1 MKKLILI
8 LTLIFALTLCFVAC
22 EELGDNSD
30 EGQSQNVYLNGAPY
44 TEEPMEDSTTLVRI
58 VDENNDELTSFF
70 ADMQDDSV
78 ENEKIIFFIAYQ
90 DVYYKNK
97 EKWLNADGVLPQ
109 SSIFITVYCNYNL
122 AYGEEWY
129 KSSTDKDYKS
139 LNAAFFDEY
148 SHKLSVKH
156 FELCEATPELFFVY
170 KHSEE
175 NLSVAINEFYKDY
188 AFLKTL
194 SDLEYVKD
202 IRIEYRYG
210 VPKYWFAE

>member
-1 MKKLILI
+1 
-8 LTLIFALTLCFVAC
+8 
-22 EELGDNSD
+22 
-30 EGQSQNVYLNGAPY
+30 
-44 TEEPMEDSTTLVRI
+44 
-58 VDENNDELTSFF
+58 
-70 ADMQDDSV
+70 MQDDSV
-78 ENEKIIFFIAYQ
+78 EYKKIDFYVEYQ

-122 AYGEEWY
+122 AYDEEWY
-129 KSSTDKDYKS
+129 KSCVNKDYKS

-148 SHKLSVKH
+148 NHKLSVEH
-156 FELCEATPELFFVY
+156 FELVEATPALFFVY

>member
-8 LTLIFALTLCFVAC
+8 LTFVFALALCLVAC
-22 EELGDNSD
+22 DELGDTSN
-30 EGQSQNVYLNGAPY
+30 EGQSQNALSEGMPE

-70 ADMQDDSV
+70 ADIQNDSV
-78 ENEKIIFFIAYQ
+78 EYKKIDFYVDYQ
-90 DVYYKNK
+90 DVYYENK
-97 EKWLNADGVLPQ
+97 EKWLSADGVLPQ
-109 SSIFITVYCNYNL
+109 SSIMIEVYCNYNL

-148 SHKLSVKH
+148 SHKLSVEH
-156 FELCEATPELFFVY
+156 FELLDATPALFFTY
-170 KHSEE
+170 KHSEDT
-175 NLSVAINEFYKDY
+175 LSVAINEFYEDY

-194 SDLEYVKD
+194 SDLEYVKF
-202 IRIEYRYG
+202 ISVKYRYG